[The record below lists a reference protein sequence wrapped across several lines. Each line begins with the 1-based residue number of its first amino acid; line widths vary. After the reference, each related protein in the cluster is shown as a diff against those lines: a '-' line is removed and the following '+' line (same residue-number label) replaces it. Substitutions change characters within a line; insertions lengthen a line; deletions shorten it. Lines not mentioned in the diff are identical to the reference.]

1 MVMALLG
8 SLMERRIIGPG
19 FGIHICAMLNEPSDH
34 GQLAKMASNMEW
46 SVTLELEGKYLI
58 VKKNSYKYLI
68 CHSIN

>member
-1 MVMALLG
+1 LLG

-58 VKKNSYKYLI
+58 NDEEKFI
-68 CHSIN
+68 